1 MSFIYVG
8 FGGFIGALA
17 RYSFNLI
24 FGSIL
29 GLPTPLATLFVNILG
44 SFVMGVIFYFTSNN
58 SSEFY
63 KLFFMTGILGGF
75 TTFSAFSLDSINMFI
90 EKEYQNLF
98 LYISISVFLSI
109 FSLYLGFI
117 LSRFISP

>member
-29 GLPTPLATLFVNILG
+29 GLPIPLATLFVNILG
-44 SFVMGVIFYFTSNN
+44 SFVMGVIFYFTSNI